1 MVGFP
6 IQEER
11 EAKGGALR
19 MNLKRQKKYGNI

>member
-11 EAKGGALR
+11 EAKGGALS
-19 MNLKRQKKYGNI
+19 MNLKRREKYWNI

>member
-1 MVGFP
+1 VGFP

-11 EAKGGALR
+11 EAKEGALR